1 MSPCPHVAPSRS
13 GALSLLVPASLVL
26 VTAAG
31 SASET
36 SGEPAASTSA
46 RRNVTQTV
54 HLVALPQI
62 VQPGGRVAS
71 PDDAKAAFTATI
83 EPIAVGR
90 KVRLQ
95 VRRGSSWQTVA
106 TVSQDR
112 KGRAQFAARASMNG
126 QALTYRVRAVSFRGL
141 PAIKS
146 STVSTERW
154 LTPTWTDEFS
164 GDSLSKDWTHRGKT
178 YEPQSLRRCSR
189 GSAKAVRVG
198 GGALRLSVLRDRS
211 RHTLCPALKRGEI
224 AGRYA
229 YRLNGHIGTDDAFSF
244 KYGVAAARIKF
255 PRLRGQ
261 HGSFWMQ
268 PVGGMYPGGT
278 GHEID
283 VTEFFGAKAKRSGL
297 FSYIHRYE
305 GGRIVKTGT
314 TIPDTFLHGPRDG
327 WGRNFHV
334 FSVQWTPRSL
344 IFRID
349 GKETWR
355 IGGRISQVPQYL
367 ILSLLSSDYELPQIQ
382 DRQLPQHMYVDWVR
396 VWETGG

>member
-1 MSPCPHVAPSRS
+1 MSALRALGAS
-13 GALSLLVPASLVL
+13 ALSLLMPASLLL
-26 VTAAG
+26 VAGPG
-31 SASET
+31 SATET
-36 SGEPAASTSA
+36 SGEPAASTSV
-46 RRNVTQTV
+46 RTNVTQTV
-54 HLVALPQI
+54 RLVALPQI

-95 VRRGSSWQTVA
+95 VQRGSSWQTVA

-112 KGRAQFAARASMNG
+112 NGRAQFAARASVNG
-126 QALTYRVRAVSFRGL
+126 QALTYRVKAVSFRGL
-141 PAIKS
+141 PAIMS
-146 STVSTERW
+146 RTVSTERW

-164 GDSLSKDWTHRGKT
+164 GDSLSKDWTYRGKT

-198 GGALRLSVLRDRS
+198 GGAVRLSVLRDRS
-211 RHTLCPALKRGEI
+211 RLTMCPALKRGEI

-229 YRLNGHIGTDDAFSF
+229 YRLNGHIGTDNAFSF
-244 KYGVAAARIKF
+244 RYGVAAARIKF

-283 VTEFFGAKAKRSGL
+283 VTEFFGGISHRSGL

-305 GGRIVKTGT
+305 GGRIVKTGAN
-314 TIPDTFLHGPRDG
+314 IPDTFLHGPRDG
-327 WGRNFHV
+327 WGKNFHV
-334 FSVQWTPRSL
+334 FSVQWKPRSL

-355 IGGRISQVPQYL
+355 IGGRISRVPQYL
-367 ILSLLSSDYELPQIQ
+367 ILSLLSSDYELPEIK

>member
-1 MSPCPHVAPSRS
+1 MSALRALGAS
-13 GALSLLVPASLVL
+13 ALSLLVPASFLLV
-26 VTAAG
+26 AGPG
-31 SASET
+31 SATET
-36 SGEPAASTSA
+36 SGEHAVSTSD
-46 RRNVTQTV
+46 RTNVTQTV

-62 VQPGGRVAS
+62 VQHGGRVAS
-71 PDDAKAAFTATI
+71 PDAAKAAFTATI

-90 KVRLQ
+90 KVSLQ
-95 VRRGSSWQTVA
+95 VQRGSSWQTVA
-106 TVSQDR
+106 TASQDR
-112 KGRAQFAARASMNG
+112 NGRAQFAARASRNG
-126 QALTYRVRAVSFRGL
+126 QALTYRVQAVSFRGL
-141 PAIKS
+141 PAIMS
-146 STVSTERW
+146 RTVSTERW
-154 LTPTWTDEFS
+154 LNPTWTDEFS
-164 GDSLSKDWTHRGKT
+164 GDSLSKNWTHRGKT
-178 YEPQSLRRCSR
+178 YEPQSFRSCSR

-198 GGALRLSVLRDRS
+198 GGAVRLSVLRDRS

-229 YRLNGHIGTDDAFSF
+229 YRLNGHIGTDNAFSF
-244 KYGVAAARIKF
+244 RYGVAAARIKF

-283 VTEFFGAKAKRSGL
+283 VTEFFGGISHRSGL

-305 GGRIVKTGT
+305 GGRIVKTGAN
-314 TIPDTFLHGPRDG
+314 IPDTFLHGPRDG
-327 WGRNFHV
+327 WGKNFHV

-367 ILSLLSSDYELPQIQ
+367 ILSLLSSDYELPEIK

>member
-1 MSPCPHVAPSRS
+1 MSARRALVV
-13 GALSLLVPASLVL
+13 GALSLLMPASLVFG
-26 VTAAG
+26 TATA
-31 SASET
+31 
-36 SGEPAASTSA
+36 TSA
-46 RRNVTQTV
+46 RRNATQTV

-71 PDDAKAAFTATI
+71 AEDAKAAFTATI
-83 EPIAVGR
+83 EPIAAGR
-90 KVRLQ
+90 QVRLQ
-95 VRRGSSWQTVA
+95 LRRGSSWQTVA
-106 TVSQDR
+106 TVTQDR
-112 KGRAQFAARASMNG
+112 HGRAQFAAPASADG
-126 QALTYRVRAVSFRGL
+126 EALTYRVSAAKFRGL
-141 PAIKS
+141 PS
-146 STVSTERW
+146 VTSNTVSTDRW

-164 GDSLSKDWTHRGKT
+164 SDSLAKHWTYRGKT

-198 GGALRLSVLRDRS
+198 DGALRLSVLRDRS
-211 RHTLCPALKRGEI
+211 RPPTCPALRRGEI

-305 GGRIVKTGT
+305 GGHVVKTGT
-314 TIPDTFLHGPRDG
+314 TVPDTFLHGPRDG

-334 FSVQWTPRSL
+334 FSVQWTPRTL

-355 IGGRISQVPQYL
+355 VGGRISQVPQYL
-367 ILSLLSSDYELPQIQ
+367 ILSLLSSDYELPQIS
-382 DRQLPQHMYVDWVR
+382 DRQLPLHMYVDWVR
-396 VWETGG
+396 VWETGA

>member
-1 MSPCPHVAPSRS
+1 MSARRALAVS
-13 GALSLLVPASLVL
+13 ALSLLVPASLVL
-26 VTAAG
+26 VTATG
-31 SASET
+31 SATET

-112 KGRAQFAARASMNG
+112 NGRAQFAARASVNG
-126 QALTYRVRAVSFRGL
+126 QALTYRVSAASFRGL
-141 PAIKS
+141 PSIKS

-164 GDSLSKDWTHRGKT
+164 GDSLSKDWHQPREGPT
-178 YEPQSLRRCSR
+178 SRRACAGAPGGAPRRS
-189 GSAKAVRVG
+189 GSAA
-198 GGALRLSVLRDRS
+198 APLRLSVLRDRS

-244 KYGVAAARIKF
+244 RYGVAAARIKF

-305 GGRIVKTGT
+305 GGRVVKTGT

-327 WGRNFHV
+327 WGKNFHV

>member
-1 MSPCPHVAPSRS
+1 MLPGERQGGPGRRWRLAALASS
-13 GALSLLVPASLVL
+13 GI
-26 VTAAG
+26 AAG
-31 SASET
+31 HH
-36 SGEPAASTSA
+36 
-46 RRNVTQTV
+46 V
-54 HLVALPQI
+54 
-62 VQPGGRVAS
+62 
-71 PDDAKAAFTATI
+71 
-83 EPIAVGR
+83 
-90 KVRLQ
+90 
-95 VRRGSSWQTVA
+95 
-106 TVSQDR
+106 
-112 KGRAQFAARASMNG
+112 
-126 QALTYRVRAVSFRGL
+126 
-141 PAIKS
+141 
-146 STVSTERW
+146 
-154 LTPTWTDEFS
+154 
-164 GDSLSKDWTHRGKT
+164 
-178 YEPQSLRRCSR
+178 
-189 GSAKAVRVG
+189 
-198 GGALRLSVLRDRS
+198 
-211 RHTLCPALKRGEI
+211 CPALKRGEI

-229 YRLNGHIGTDDAFSF
+229 YRLNGHIGTDDAFAF

-305 GGRIVKTGT
+305 GGRVVKTGT

-327 WGRNFHV
+327 WGKNFHV

-355 IGGRISQVPQYL
+355 IGGRISRVPQYL